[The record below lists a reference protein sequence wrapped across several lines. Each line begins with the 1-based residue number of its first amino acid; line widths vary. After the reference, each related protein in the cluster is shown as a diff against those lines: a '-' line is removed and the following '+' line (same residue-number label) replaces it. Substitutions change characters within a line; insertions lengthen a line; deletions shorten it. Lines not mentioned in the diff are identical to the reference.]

1 MPQLRPGAIGKKK
14 EKSSSL
20 NVSNNF
26 LKLYLKV
33 LLIGIGDVRNKI
45 TWLSRKLTLAI

>member
-1 MPQLRPGAIGKKK
+1 MPQLRPGAIGEK
-14 EKSSSL
+14 KSSSL

-33 LLIGIGDVRNKI
+33 LLIGIGDVRNK
-45 TWLSRKLTLAI
+45 TT